1 MIKYQKMQTIKSK
14 KGFKHPYIN
23 YPVVGFMDPPLCGPK
38 KGSKSSLLNI
48 AINKE
53 MHPVNLD
60 PFGTIWSCLSYP
72 LVAFYLHD
80 IS

>member
-1 MIKYQKMQTIKSK
+1 MLEYCIPNNGDYKIEKD
-14 KGFKHPYIN
+14 FKHPCRN
-23 YPVVGFMDPPLCGPK
+23 YPVVGFMDPPLCRPK

-72 LVAFYLHD
+72 VVPCSIL
-80 IS
+80 

>member
-1 MIKYQKMQTIKSK
+1 METIKSK
-14 KGFKHPYIN
+14 KDLKHPYIN

-60 PFGTIWSCLSYP
+60 PFGTIWSCLSSP
-72 LVAFYLHD
+72 VVSCSIL
-80 IS
+80 